1 MSKLHSVLEVSQE
14 LKVSEQYVRRLLTSN
29 KLEGQMVGKTWVIP
43 HENLLAYKKTY
54 RLDIKDQVSKINSD
68 KKNGLK
74 VLSFFSG
81 AMGLDIGLHKAGL
94 NTLLACEIDKSS
106 RKTIVSNNPDIGL
119 IGDIR
124 DYTISE
130 ILEYANVEDKNDID
144 VIVGGPPC
152 QAFSTAGKRKGFED
166 ERGNVFLKF
175 IEVIEAIKPKYAVIE
190 NVRGL
195 LSSVYSIDL
204 PDNEKELLPENIQ
217 PLKGSTM
224 YYVLKRLERAGYKV
238 SFNLYNSAN
247 YGTPQ
252 SRERVIIICS
262 LSESK
267 VPYLTPI
274 NSKNGD
280 FELPKWNVLRDAIAD
295 LPGTPKDFI
304 KLPERR
310 LKYYKYLTAGQNW
323 RDLPEELQ
331 EEAMGKSYHLV
342 GGKTGF
348 FRRLAWDKPSPTIV
362 TNPAMPATDLTHP
375 EEDRPLSV
383 QEYKRLQE
391 FPDDWVLCGSVVQ
404 RYKQI
409 GNAVPASVGE
419 AIGKEILQHSLGKK
433 PKEYTGFRYSRYK
446 ATSDVEFIN
455 KLEKLAKKQEAEKE
469 KTQLTLNFQNQ

>member
-1 MSKLHSVLEVSQE
+1 MGKLHSVVEVSNQ

-29 KLEGQMVGKTWVIP
+29 KLNGQMVGKTWVIS
-43 HENLLAYKKTY
+43 HESLLTYKNTY
-54 RLDIKDQVSKINSD
+54 RLGVKDQVSKINSD
-68 KKNGLK
+68 KKNGLR

-106 RKTIVSNNPDIGL
+106 RKTIVSNNPNIGL

-130 ILEYANVEDKNDID
+130 ILEYSNVSSKEDVD

-195 LSSVYSIDL
+195 LYSTYSIDL
-204 PDNEKELLPENIQ
+204 PESDREILPENIQ

-224 YYVLKRLERAGYKV
+224 YYILKRLERAGYKV

-252 SRERVIIICS
+252 IRERVIIICS
-262 LSESK
+262 LAETK
-267 VPYLTPI
+267 VPYLTPT
-274 NSKNGD
+274 NSKDGD
-280 FELPKWNVLRDAIAD
+280 FELPKWNVLKDAISD
-295 LPGTPKDFI
+295 LPQTPKDYI

-310 LKYYKYLTAGQNW
+310 LKYYKYLKAGQNW
-323 RDLPEELQ
+323 RNLPEELQ

-375 EEDRPLSV
+375 IEDRPLSV

-391 FPDDWVLCGSVVQ
+391 FPDDWELCGSVVQ

-409 GNAVPASVGE
+409 GNAVPVSVGK
-419 AIGKEILQHSLGKK
+419 AIGKEILRHLSGEKT
-433 PKEYTGFRYSRYK
+433 KELVGFRYSRYK
-446 ATSDVEFIN
+446 DTSDTEFVA
-455 KLEKLAKKQEAEKE
+455 KLEKIAKNQDPPKE
-469 KTQLTLNFQNQ
+469 KPQLVFNF

>member
-1 MSKLHSVLEVSQE
+1 MDKLFSVLEVSKQ

-29 KLEGQMVGKTWVIP
+29 KLKGQMVGKTWVVSN
-43 HENLLAYKKTY
+43 ENLIAYKKAY
-54 RLDIKDQVSKINSD
+54 RMGKIKDQVSKIDSD
-68 KKNGLK
+68 KKNGLR

-106 RKTIVSNNPDIGL
+106 RKTIVTNSPEIGL

-124 DYTISE
+124 DYSISE
-130 ILEYANVEDKNDID
+130 ILEYANIESGDNVD

-175 IEVIEAIKPKYAVIE
+175 IEVIEAIKPQYAVIE

-195 LSSVYSIDL
+195 FYSIYSIDL
-204 PDNEKELLPENIQ
+204 PEQDAELLPDDIQ

-224 YYVLKRLERAGYKV
+224 YYIVKRLERAGYKV

-252 SRERVIIICS
+252 IRERVIIICT
-262 LSESK
+262 LCKTK
-267 VPYLTPI
+267 VPHLTPT

-280 FELPKWNVLRDAIAD
+280 FNLPKWNVLKDAILD
-295 LPGTPKDFI
+295 LPETPKDFI

-310 LKYYKYLTAGQNW
+310 LKYYKYLKAGQNW

-391 FPDDWVLCGSVVQ
+391 FPDDWELCGSVVQ

-409 GNAVPASVGE
+409 GNAVPISVGK
-419 AIGKEILQHSLGKK
+419 AIGKEILKHLSGETT
-433 PKEYTGFRYSRYK
+433 KELLNFSYSRYK
-446 ATSDVEFIN
+446 ATSDVEFMN
-455 KLEKLAKKQEAEKE
+455 KIENIAKKQSQAAKNEKS
-469 KTQLTLNFQNQ
+469 QLTFNF

>member
-1 MSKLHSVLEVSQE
+1 MSKLYSVLEVANQ
-14 LKVSEQYVRRLLTSN
+14 LKVSEQYVRRLLTSD
-29 KLEGQMVGKTWVIP
+29 KLKGQMVGKTWVIP
-43 HENLLAYKKTY
+43 HENLLTYKRNY
-54 RLDIKDQVSKINSD
+54 LLGVKDQISKINSN
-68 KKNGLK
+68 KKNGLR

-81 AMGLDIGLHKAGL
+81 AMGLDIGLHKSGL

-106 RKTIVSNNPDIGL
+106 RKTIISNNPDIGL

-130 ILEYANVEDKNDID
+130 ILEYSNVKNKNDID

-175 IEVIEAIKPKYAVIE
+175 IEVIEEIKPKYAVIE

-195 LSSVYSIDL
+195 LYSTYSIDL
-204 PDNEKELLPENIQ
+204 PESDREILPENIQ

-224 YYVLKRLERAGYKV
+224 YYILKRLERAGYKV

-252 SRERVIIICS
+252 IRERVIIICS
-262 LSESK
+262 LGETK
-267 VPYLTPI
+267 VPYLTPT
-274 NSKNGD
+274 NSKDGD
-280 FELPKWNVLRDAIAD
+280 FELPKWNVLKDAISD
-295 LPGTPKDFI
+295 LPQTPKDHI

-310 LKYYKYLTAGQNW
+310 LKYYKYLKAGQNW

-348 FRRLAWDKPSPTIV
+348 YRRLDWNKPSPTIV
-362 TNPAMPATDLTHP
+362 TNPVMPATDLTHP
-375 EEDRPLSV
+375 IEDRPLSV

-391 FPDDWVLCGSVVQ
+391 FPDDWQLCGSIIQ

-409 GNAVPASVGE
+409 GNAIPVSVGE
-419 AIGKEILQHSLGKK
+419 AIGKEILKHLSGEK
-433 PKEYTGFRYSRYK
+433 PKEYLGFRYSRYK
-446 ATSDVEFIN
+446 ATSDTEFIN
-455 KLEKLAKKQEAEKE
+455 KLENLAKKEDAK
-469 KTQLTLNFQNQ
+469 KKKSQLALNFQ

>member
-1 MSKLHSVLEVSQE
+1 MSKLYSVLEVSNH
-14 LKVSEQYVRRLLTSN
+14 LKVSEQYVRRLLKSN
-29 KLEGQMVGKTWVIP
+29 KLKGQMVGKTWIIP
-43 HENLLAYKKTY
+43 HKDLLTYKKTY
-54 RLDIKDQVSKINSD
+54 RMGEVKDQISNIKSD
-68 KKNGLK
+68 EINGLK

-106 RKTIVSNNPDIGL
+106 RKTIVSNNPNIGL

-124 DYTISE
+124 DYSISE
-130 ILEYANVEDKNDID
+130 ILEYANVKSKNEVDI
-144 VIVGGPPC
+144 IVGGPPC

-195 LSSVYSIDL
+195 LSSIYSIDL
-204 PDNEKELLPENIQ
+204 PETDKELLPENIQ
-217 PLKGSTM
+217 LLKGSTM

-252 SRERVIIICS
+252 TRERVIIICS
-262 LSESK
+262 LGKTK
-267 VPYLTPI
+267 VPYLTPT
-274 NSKNGD
+274 NSKNGE
-280 FELPKWNVLRDAIAD
+280 FNLLKWNVLKDAISD
-295 LPGTPKDFI
+295 LPEMPKDFI

-310 LKYYKYLTAGQNW
+310 LKYYKYLKAGQNW

-331 EEAMGKSYHLV
+331 KEAMGKSYHLG

-383 QEYKRLQE
+383 QEYKRIQE
-391 FPDDWVLCGSVVQ
+391 FPDSWDLCGSVVQ

-409 GNAVPASVGE
+409 GNAVPVSVGA
-419 AIGKEILQHSLGKK
+419 AIGKEILNHLSGIK
-433 PKEYTGFRYSRYK
+433 PKEFLGFSYSRYK
-446 ATSDVEFIN
+446 ATSDIEFIN
-455 KLEKLAKKQEAEKE
+455 KLEKTAQEQAIKKE
-469 KTQLTLNFQNQ
+469 KSQLALKF

>member
-1 MSKLHSVLEVSQE
+1 MSKLHSVLEVSNQ
-14 LKVSEQYVRRLLTSN
+14 LKVSEQYIRRLLTSN
-29 KLEGQMVGKTWVIP
+29 KLVGQMVGKTWVIS
-43 HENLLAYKKTY
+43 HENLLIYKKTY
-54 RLDIKDQVSKINSD
+54 RLGIKDQISKINSD
-68 KKNGLK
+68 KNNGLR

-130 ILEYANVEDKNDID
+130 ILEYSNVKNKDDVD

-195 LSSVYSIDL
+195 LYSTYSIDL
-204 PDNEKELLPENIQ
+204 PESDKELLPKNIK

-224 YYVLKRLERAGYKV
+224 YYILKRLERAGYKV

-252 SRERVIIICS
+252 TRERVIIICS
-262 LSESK
+262 LGKTK
-267 VPYLTPI
+267 VPYLTPT
-274 NSKNGD
+274 NHKDGD
-280 FELPKWNVLRDAIAD
+280 FGLPKWNVLKDAIFD
-295 LPGTPKDFI
+295 LPKTPKDHI
-304 KLPERR
+304 KLPKRR
-310 LKYYKYLTAGQNW
+310 LKYYKYLKEGQNW
-323 RDLPEELQ
+323 RDLPEDLQ

-348 FRRLAWDKPSPTIV
+348 FRRLAWNKPSPTIV

-375 EEDRPLSV
+375 VEDRPLSV

-391 FPDDWVLCGSVVQ
+391 FPDSWELCGSVVQ

-419 AIGKEILQHSLGKK
+419 AIGKEIMKHLSGEK
-433 PKEYTGFRYSRYK
+433 PKEYLGFRYSRYK
-446 ATSDVEFIN
+446 ATSDTEFID
-455 KLEKLAKKQEAEKE
+455 KLEKLAKKQDVTKE
-469 KTQLTLNFQNQ
+469 KPQLVFNF

>member
-1 MSKLHSVLEVSQE
+1 MDKLYSVLEASTLLQ
-14 LKVSEQYVRRLLTSN
+14 VSEQYIRRLLKFK

-43 HENLLAYKKTY
+43 QENLVAYQKNY
-54 RLDIKDQVSKINSD
+54 
-68 KKNGLK
+68 KNGAVKDHVSNIDANKENGLR

-106 RKTIVSNNPDIGL
+106 RQTIITNQPDIGL

-124 DYTISE
+124 DYSITE
-130 ILEYANVEDKNDID
+130 IMEYAGLNTSDEVD

-175 IEVIEAIKPKYAVIE
+175 IEVIEAIKPQYAVIE

-195 LSSVYSIDL
+195 LYSIYSIDL
-204 PDNEKELLPENIQ
+204 PEEDTALLPENIRG
-217 PLKGSTM
+217 LKGSTM
-224 YYVLKRLERAGYKV
+224 YYILKRLERAGYQV

-252 SRERVIIICS
+252 VRERVIITCT
-262 LSESK
+262 LSDKK
-267 VPYLTPI
+267 VPYLTPT
-274 NSKNGD
+274 NEQNGD
-280 FELPKWNVLRDAIAD
+280 FGLPKWNILKTAISD
-295 LPGTPKDFI
+295 LPTAPKDFI
-304 KLPERR
+304 KLPARR

-323 RDLPEELQ
+323 RNLPDHLQ
-331 EEAMGKSYHLV
+331 EEAMGKAYHLR

-348 FRRLAWDKPSPTIV
+348 FRRLDWNKPSPTIV

-391 FPDDWVLCGSVVQ
+391 FPDDWKLCGSVVQ

-409 GNAVPASVGE
+409 GNAVPVSVGE
-419 AIGKEILQHSLGKK
+419 AIGKEILAHLRGK
-433 PKEYTGFRYSRYK
+433 ETSDFTGFRYSRYK

-455 KLEKLAKKQEAEKE
+455 KLEQEASKKEIKEKE
-469 KTQLTLNFQNQ
+469 SQLVLKF

>member
-1 MSKLHSVLEVSQE
+1 MDKLYSVAEVATQ
-14 LKVSEQYVRRLLTSN
+14 LKVSEQYIRRLLTSE
-29 KLEGQMVGKTWVIP
+29 KLQGEMVGKTWVIP
-43 HENLLAYKKTY
+43 HKNLLTYKRTY
-54 RLDIKDQVSKINSD
+54 KMEVKDRISTINPD
-68 KKNGLK
+68 KKNGLR

-81 AMGLDIGLHKAGL
+81 AMGLDIGLHKAGC

-106 RKTIVSNNPDIGL
+106 RKTIVANNPNIGL

-124 DYTISE
+124 DYSIAE
-130 ILEYANVEDKNDID
+130 ILEYANVENEKEVD

-175 IEVIEAIKPKYAVIE
+175 IEVIEAIQPKYAVIE

-195 LSSVYSIDL
+195 LYSTYSIDL
-204 PDNEKELLPENIQ
+204 PETDRELLPEAIQ

-224 YYVLKRLERAGYKV
+224 YYVLKRLERAGYQV

-252 SRERVIIICS
+252 IRERVIIICT
-262 LSESK
+262 LGKTK
-267 VPYLTPI
+267 VPYLTPT
-274 NSKNGD
+274 NSND
-280 FELPKWNVLRDAIAD
+280 EQFDLPKWKVLKDAISD
-295 LPGTPKDFI
+295 LPETPKDFI

-323 RDLPEELQ
+323 KNLPEELQ

-348 FRRLAWDKPSPTIV
+348 FRRLSWNKPSPTIV

-391 FPDDWVLCGSVVQ
+391 FPDDWKLCGSVVQ

-409 GNAVPASVGE
+409 GNAVPVSVGE
-419 AIGKEILQHSLGKK
+419 AIGKEILRHLSGEK
-433 PKEYTGFRYSRYK
+433 PKQYVGFKYSRYK
-446 ATSDVEFIN
+446 ATSEAEFVD
-455 KLEKLAKKQEAEKE
+455 KLEKMAKKEIAKKE
-469 KTQLTLNFQNQ
+469 KVQLAFDF